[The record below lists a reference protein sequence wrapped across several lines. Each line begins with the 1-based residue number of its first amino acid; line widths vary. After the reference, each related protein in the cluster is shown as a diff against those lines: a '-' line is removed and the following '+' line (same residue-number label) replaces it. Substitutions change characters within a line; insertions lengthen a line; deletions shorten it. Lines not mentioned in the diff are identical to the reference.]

1 MLSRLFILSLATV
14 ALVGCSSTPSSDT
27 PTDTSSDTP
36 AETEVQADQSS
47 AEAVVESF
55 YALYMNGDREEALAL
70 VEPDS
75 RDILDGI
82 LAGLESEGWEYTK
95 VEVQSAEGNEVTIY
109 MEIDIDGEMDDGTD
123 QVEVI
128 EVDGKWWI
136 VDLPM

>member
-1 MLSRLFILSLATV
+1 MLSRLFLLSLATV

-27 PTDTSSDTP
+27 PTDASDTP

-95 VEVQSAEGNEVTIY
+95 VEVESAEGTEVTIY
-109 MEIDIDGEMDDGTD
+109 MEIDIEGEMDTGTD
-123 QVEVI
+123 QVEVV
-128 EVDGKWWI
+128 EMDGKWWI